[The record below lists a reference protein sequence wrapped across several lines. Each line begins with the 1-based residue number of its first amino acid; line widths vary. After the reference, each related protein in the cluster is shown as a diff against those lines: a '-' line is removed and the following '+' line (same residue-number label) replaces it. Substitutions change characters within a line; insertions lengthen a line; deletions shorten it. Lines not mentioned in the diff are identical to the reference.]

1 MTDKYDVF
9 AFFAQL
15 SAPLAPASTLALTLA
30 DSIKAQGANDTVALW
45 LAGGSGLGAELLG
58 ATAAYVAMEAFRKKR
73 YGIFAVS
80 ISALAVYTVFMI
92 YGLSLA
98 KNSIAVQSSVM
109 ISVSAHL
116 AASGLQALRGQ
127 AAEEKTASTNKIAL
141 ENIELEKERIAGE
154 NKLAALEEEKIKLEK
169 EKIALAALRVQAKMA
184 ASTASTAS
192 TGGDEHV
199 HLSGGQ
205 NGQTDGQNGQNG
217 QPDGQPALRPEWLEW
232 MRTYIQAKQAAK
244 EKVTLRGMVAA
255 DGCPFTSPTTA
266 KTYLAALNR
275 METK

>member
-80 ISALAVYTVFMI
+80 ISALAVYTVFMV

-127 AAEEKTASTNKIAL
+127 TAEEKTARENKIEL
-141 ENIELEKERIAGE
+141 ENIELEKEKIAGE

-169 EKIALAALRVQAKMA
+169 DKIALAALRVQAKMA
-184 ASTASTAS
+184 ASTVS

-199 HLSGGQ
+199 HLS
-205 NGQTDGQNGQNG
+205 NGQN
-217 QPDGQPALRPEWLEW
+217 GQPALRPEWLEW

-244 EKVTLRGMVAA
+244 ETFTLREMVAA
-255 DGCPFTSPTTA
+255 DGCPFSSPTTA
-266 KTYLAALNR
+266 RTYLAALKR
-275 METK
+275 MEKK